1 MEPPPCIDH
10 IPREDHG
17 KTIGL
22 PYRFLHWTLGDVPEK
37 SSLAESRQIL
47 KSFGGQFVAYFEG
60 TSQPENMACSLKL
73 SGKTW
78 VQPILRVWKF
88 PAF

>member
-17 KTIGL
+17 KTMGL

-60 TSQPENMACSLKL
+60 TSQPENMACRCL
-73 SGKTW
+73 
-78 VQPILRVWKF
+78 
-88 PAF
+88 